1 MVELEYKTFLS
12 YFIASIP
19 KVTIT
24 FLKKKNR
31 FSKCNFF
38 AKCNLN
44 FQFDMFDN
52 ARM

>member
-24 FLKKKNR
+24 LLKKKIVFQNVI
-31 FSKCNFF
+31 FSQNVI
-38 AKCNLN
+38 
-44 FQFDMFDN
+44 
-52 ARM
+52 